1 MRGLAFVSLVL
12 LFNSNGSSQLEKR
25 SGKKSML
32 ECDIL
37 SIADIQK
44 RKKKDIPKLDKI
56 YNGFFYLNMNRGRR
70 FFWERSAENDRGQLL
85 ELFITKGKVRVGE
98 KRKLRPAWLIG
109 YTQPGTGHFVV
120 RYFAFG
126 NLNCRKAH
134 SIVHWNQI
142 KNLSAFKN
150 LRRIQIRKN
159 NVRHVIFQLS
169 NLSSQL

>member
-1 MRGLAFVSLVL
+1 MLILHL
-12 LFNSNGSSQLEKR
+12 SNGSSQLEKR
-25 SGKKSML
+25 SDKKSML

-56 YNGFFYLNMNRGRR
+56 YNGLELQRYCKFNCFSFFYLNMNRGRR

-98 KRKLRPAWLIG
+98 KRKMRPASLIG

-150 LRRIQIRKN
+150 LRRIQEC
-159 NVRHVIFQLS
+159 FQKFL
-169 NLSSQL
+169 

>member
-1 MRGLAFVSLVL
+1 
-12 LFNSNGSSQLEKR
+12 
-25 SGKKSML
+25 
-32 ECDIL
+32 
-37 SIADIQK
+37 
-44 RKKKDIPKLDKI
+44 
-56 YNGFFYLNMNRGRR
+56 MNRGRR

-85 ELFITKGKVRVGE
+85 ELFITKGKVRGTFFNNEINTELCYFLVGE
-98 KRKLRPAWLIG
+98 KRKMRPAWLIG

-150 LRRIQIRKN
+150 LRRIQEC
-159 NVRHVIFQLS
+159 FQKFL
-169 NLSSQL
+169 